1 MYIFIITMFT
11 ILLVFLLNPLFKK
24 VNSKVDKKMAPKLHV
39 HHSALGVFLLAI
51 GVIVSN
57 VYVIAIGLGIYLA
70 HGIEE
75 IYFNK
80 TNPLKAFFVFV
91 SR

>member
-1 MYIFIITMFT
+1 MSTIILIFS
-11 ILLVFLLNPLFKK
+11 LNPLFKK
-24 VNSKVDKKMAPKLHV
+24 VNSKVNKKTTPKLHV
-39 HHSALGVFLLAI
+39 HHSTLGMFLLAI
-51 GVIVSN
+51 GIILSN
-57 VYVIAIGLGIYLA
+57 IYVVAIGLGIYLA

-91 SR
+91 SH